1 MVNIISG
8 KPARTI
14 STPFIEKVIAIFQG
28 EELPPYGYMYNA
40 FKQVRKK
47 YPELANF
54 ILAGQGFQNVQS
66 GITTDKKIE
75 TMGARLKIDGK

>member
-1 MVNIISG
+1 
-8 KPARTI
+8 
-14 STPFIEKVIAIFQG
+14 
-28 EELPPYGYMYNA
+28 MYSA

-75 TMGARLKIDGK
+75 TLGARLKIDGK